1 MPANSNLDIL
11 HEFRPLLQYS
21 QLGSIF
27 ESPELEELRNLFLY
41 NFKISG
47 RLFALGDDREGGT

>member
-11 HEFRPLLQYS
+11 YEFRPLLQYG
-21 QLGSIF
+21 QLGSIH
-27 ESPELEELRNLFLY
+27 EPSGLEELRNLFLQ

-47 RLFALGDDREGGT
+47 RLFILGDDRERGT